1 MCHMDKNNKIDGV
14 LVNGEPLQTE
24 EKSVEIPDAKKSVEK
39 YFDEIRAVAGI
50 VNGLDIMESIAYCN
64 YRREGNDEAA
74 KEILLDKIGE
84 INAIF
89 EEILVKNFKKD

>member
-24 EKSVEIPDAKKSVEK
+24 EKSVERPDTKKAVKK
-39 YFDEIRAVAGI
+39 YFDEIKAVAGI